1 MRICTDPFTTT
12 TDEDVFMKSNWKF
25 ELSLFQ
31 KWAIRALLNNRHALI
46 TAHTG
51 SGKTVPAEAAIAYF
65 ISKGKKVIYT
75 SPIKALTNQKYNEF
89 CRKFPDITF
98 GIFTGDNKH
107 NPEAQVLLMTAEIL
121 RNTLFQK
128 KMIEQGETEQEQLL
142 SFDIDI
148 KNELGCIIMD
158 EAHYIND
165 TDRGAIWEETILLT
179 DPNIQLLLLSATL
192 SKPEILAKLIENRGG
207 PEIYICPTTKREV
220 PLSHFG
226 FLTIPNSYIK
236 AMSDSN
242 RNKYVDILN
251 KPLVLKPSDEEGG
264 KFNDQNYEKIKNFMH
279 YANKNNIRINR
290 FFVLNNIV
298 KYLKDNS
305 LLPAIM
311 FVFSRKQVN
320 LIAEKIQI
328 PLFEEDSKIPS
339 IIDQECKKLLKSK
352 LKNWQEYTNL
362 PEYASLIKLLK
373 KGVAI
378 HHAGILKEF
387 REMVELLFDKK
398 YIKLLIATETFA
410 VGINMPTKT
419 TVFTSLEKF
428 DGNKF
433 RHLEPSEYTQMA
445 GRAGRRGIDTKGVVI
460 HANNLFNK
468 SEITTKDYRH
478 ILTGPPKTISSKF
491 NIHLNL
497 LLHLISGCPDGYENF
512 ITQSLIKSDLDS
524 YKSEIQG
531 NLSVIKENSSKNKNY
546 KTDITI
552 LNEIYQLDQQIDMVK
567 SNQKKKMLRRYSTLM
582 ETEKT
587 TKEDYSKFT
596 LYKKTR
602 LEQEKLETEYERMET
617 WIQDSCNKQIQILI
631 ENGFVIRD
639 EDSTLLLTKQG
650 KYATC
655 LQEVFSLP
663 VAEAIETDTFKNVDT
678 QTLVSVLSCFT
689 NIKLTDENTVYSI
702 NHMKETKDITDEME
716 RLYNKYTDI
725 HNANKLTIVETREF
739 HLNLAELTYKW
750 CDATDE
756 EECKTI
762 LKECLRYG
770 ISLGDFVKAILKINN
785 IAKELEKAA
794 SIKEDIEL
802 LYQLKKIPELTLKYC
817 VTNQSLY
824 L

>member
-1 MRICTDPFTTT
+1 MRICTDLFTCTK
-12 TDEDVFMKSNWKF
+12 DEDIFMKSNWSF
-25 ELSLFQ
+25 ELSTFQ
-31 KWAIRALLNNRHALI
+31 KWAIRALLNKKHALI

-65 ISKGKKVIYT
+65 ISIGKKVIYT

-89 CRKFPDITF
+89 TQKFPHISF

-107 NPEAQVLLMTAEIL
+107 NPEADVLLMTAEIL

-128 KMIEQGETEQEQLL
+128 KMIEQGEEQQEQLL
-142 SFDIDI
+142 SFDMDI
-148 KNELGCIIMD
+148 QNELGCIIMD

-165 TDRGAIWEETILLT
+165 VDRGAVWEETILLA

-192 SKPEILAKLIENRGG
+192 SKPELLAKLIENRGG
-207 PEIYICPTTKREV
+207 PEIYICPTTKRQV

-226 FLTIPNSYIK
+226 FLTIPDSYIK
-236 AMSDSN
+236 SMSDSN
-242 RNKYVDILN
+242 RNKYGNILN
-251 KPLVLKPSDEEGG
+251 KPIILKPPDEEGG
-264 KFNDQNYEKIKNFMH
+264 KFNDQNYEKVKNFMRF
-279 YANKNNIRINR
+279 ANNNNIRVNR

-298 KYLKDNS
+298 KYIKENS

-320 LIAEKIQI
+320 AIAEKIQI

-362 PEYASLIKLLK
+362 PEYKSLIKLLE

-387 REMVELLFDKK
+387 REMTELLFDKK

-419 TVFTSLEKF
+419 TIFTSLEKF
-428 DGNKF
+428 DGNNF
-433 RHLEPSEYTQMA
+433 RYLEPSEYTQMA

-468 SEITTKDYRH
+468 SEIATKDYRH

-491 NIHLNL
+491 NINLNL
-497 LLHLISGCPDGYENF
+497 LLHLISSCPNKYEKF
-512 ITQSLIKSDLDS
+512 ITQSLIKSDLES
-524 YKSEIQG
+524 YKSELQE
-531 NLSVIKENSSKNKNY
+531 NLSSIKEKTSKMGEY
-546 KTDITI
+546 KTNIAV
-552 LNEIYQLDQQIDMVK
+552 LNELYQLGEQFDLVK
-567 SNQKKKMLRRYSTLM
+567 PKQRKKMFRRYNSLM
-582 ETEKT
+582 DTEKT
-587 TKEDYSKFT
+587 TKEDYAKYII
-596 LYKKTR
+596 YKKNCS
-602 LEQEKLETEYERMET
+602 EIEKIENEYERMET
-617 WIQDSCNKQIQILI
+617 WIHDSCNKQIRILI
-631 ENGFVIRD
+631 DERFVVQ
-639 EDSTLLLTKQG
+639 EDSLTLKLTNRG

-663 VAEAIETDTFKNVDT
+663 FAEAIDNELFRNITPR
-678 QTLVSVLSCFT
+678 TLVSVLSCFT
-689 NIKLTDENTVYSI
+689 NIKLSDENSVYSI
-702 NHMKETKDITDEME
+702 NHIKETKDILDEIE

-725 HNANKLTIVETREF
+725 HNLHKLKLVETNEL
-739 HLNLAELTYKW
+739 HLNLAELTLKW
-750 CDATDE
+750 CDATNE
-756 EECKTI
+756 EECKII
-762 LKECLRYG
+762 LKESLKYD

-785 IAKELEKAA
+785 VAKELENVAI
-794 SIKEDIEL
+794 IKEDIDL
-802 LYQLKKIPELTLKYC
+802 LYKLKKIPELTLKYC

>member
-1 MRICTDPFTTT
+1 MLICEEEFIPTATEHD
-12 TDEDVFMKSNWKF
+12 FMKSNWNF

-31 KWAIRALLNNRHALI
+31 KWAVRAILNNKHTLI

-65 ISKGKKVIYT
+65 TSIGKKVIYT

-89 CRKFPDITF
+89 TNKFPNISF

-107 NPEAQVLLMTAEIL
+107 YPEAQVLLMTAEIL

-128 KMIEQGETEQEQLL
+128 KMIEQGDEHQESLL

-148 KNELGCIIMD
+148 KNDLGCIIMD

-165 TDRGAIWEETILLT
+165 SDRGSVWEETILLA
-179 DPNIQLLLLSATL
+179 DPKIQLVLLSATL

-207 PEIYICPTTKREV
+207 PEIYICPTNKREV

-226 FLTIPNSYIK
+226 FLTIPDSQIK
-236 AMSDSN
+236 TMSDA
-242 RNKYVDILN
+242 NKYKYNDILN
-251 KPLVLKPSDEEGG
+251 KPIILKPPDEDGG
-264 KFNDQNYEKIKNFMH
+264 NFYDKNYEKIKNFMH
-279 YANKNNIRINR
+279 FANKNNIRINR
-290 FFVLNNIV
+290 FFVLNNIIKYV
-298 KYLKDNS
+298 KENS

-320 LIAEKIQI
+320 IIAEKIQI

-362 PEYASLIKLLK
+362 PEYDTIIKLLE
-373 KGVAI
+373 KGIAI

-419 TVFTSLEKF
+419 TIFTSLEKF
-428 DGNKF
+428 DGNNF
-433 RHLEPSEYTQMA
+433 RYLEPSEYTQMA

-468 SEITTKDYRH
+468 SEIATKDYRH

-491 NIHLNL
+491 NIHFNL
-497 LLHLISGCPDGYENF
+497 LLHLISSSPDGYEQF
-512 ITQSLIKSDLDS
+512 IKQTLLQDDLES
-524 YKSEIQG
+524 YKIELQG
-531 NLSVIKENSSKNKNY
+531 NLSIIKGKSRINNHY
-546 KTDITI
+546 KTDTSV
-552 LNEIYQLDQQIDMVK
+552 LDELYKIDQTASMMRPK
-567 SNQKKKMLRRYSTLM
+567 QRKKLLRKYDQLM

-587 TKEDYSKFT
+587 TKQDYAKFT
-596 LYKKTR
+596 LHKQNI
-602 LEQEKLETEYERMET
+602 LEEDKLTTEYNKMET
-617 WIQDSCNKQIQILI
+617 WVQDSCNFQIKIMI
-631 ENGFVIRD
+631 ENGFIV
-639 EDSTLLLTKQG
+639 ENEQKLTLTNRG

-663 VAEAIETDTFKNVDT
+663 FAEAIDCGVFNDITPR
-678 QTLVSVLSCFT
+678 TLVSVLSCFT
-689 NIKLTDENTVYSI
+689 NLKLSDENSVYSI
-702 NHMKETKDITDEME
+702 KHLKETDNIINQME
-716 RLYNKYTDI
+716 RLYNKYKDI
-725 HNANKLTIVETREF
+725 HNINKLNLVET
-739 HLNLAELTYKW
+739 HDLHMNLAEITLKW
-750 CDATDE
+750 CDASDETDCTQILT
-756 EECKTI
+756 ECK
-762 LKECLRYG
+762 KYD

-785 IAKELEKAA
+785 IANELEKVAN
-794 SIKEDIEL
+794 IKEDMEL
-802 LYQLKKIPELTLKYC
+802 LHKLKNVQDLTLKYC